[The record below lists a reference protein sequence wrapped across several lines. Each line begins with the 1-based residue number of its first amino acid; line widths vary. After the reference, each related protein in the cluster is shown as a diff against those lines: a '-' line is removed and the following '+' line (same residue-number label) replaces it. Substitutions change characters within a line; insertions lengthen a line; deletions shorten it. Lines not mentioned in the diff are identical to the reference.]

1 MTMPGPP
8 PNGMSSTCRWRSCVW
23 SRRSCVWTSTIP
35 RSMPRPTTPCS
46 NTGPNMAGK
55 IVTTSN
61 LIEISYLCVL
71 GLDQPVRDHD
81 APRLE
86 VHLQHRVP
94 RGRDQVLDRALA
106 AHPDVVGRPLQDLGD
121 RAQVLARAGL
131 HRQPH
136 DLVVVEATVLKRA
149 PGGLRDLQV
158 AAPEQLR
165 HGAVVDAQEF
175 HHQARLARSAPFDVA
190 PAAVE
195 HQRSAGTEPILE
207 VCTGNDLDSS
217 VQPVGAGHLSDTD
230 HEGEPPA

>member
-1 MTMPGPP
+1 
-8 PNGMSSTCRWRSCVW
+8 
-23 SRRSCVWTSTIP
+23 
-35 RSMPRPTTPCS
+35 MPRPTTPCS

-81 APRLE
+81 ATRLE

-136 DLVVVEATVLKRA
+136 DLLLVEPTVPNR
-149 PGGLRDLQV
+149 P
-158 AAPEQLR
+158 
-165 HGAVVDAQEF
+165 
-175 HHQARLARSAPFDVA
+175 
-190 PAAVE
+190 PAAL
-195 HQRSAGTEPILE
+195 RAL
-207 VCTGNDLDSS
+207 
-217 VQPVGAGHLSDTD
+217 PVP
-230 HEGEPPA
+230 PPAHPPP